1 MDAWLCIW
9 WLWWLL
15 FMGYCTVLCIAPKG
29 LGSSAEIA
37 SAISARTLGG
47 AAAATAAAIGARV
60 AASWAMRSR
69 EAGDKPAHFNSA
81 GPSAARSSSK
91 GMPVSQFTQLR
102 TLPAPLLGG
111 DGSKVE
117 GRSDEELLD
126 EDGQESEFDEWDSD
140 DEWEGEEE
148 EEEEEECV
156 PCDVGS
162 SAAPPSSSAK
172 LWTKKQFPAGVESS
186 NNWRMENLRAAQEW
200 SCPCLDRTNCIGA
213 DRICVLRLYD
223 HRQRFREHAGAGGL
237 RDKTREELE
246 GHYDETHGKFSR
258 SFVVGPLGD
267 CCAESAALAKGISFQ
282 TFASARADV
291 RRKRPRRAARQEGR
305 HRKESTQ
312 RAHIRAWI
320 RSQVQGRSEGPKGGA
335 DPLDKWRTGY
345 LPRNKRYEVYKEAQR
360 RAGQPILCS
369 SALLYQRRCPL
380 LALVRLSACGVVHIA
395 CSAPSHP
402 LRTPLPR
409 SNKVWAAELKAGTIK
424 EEKACGHGKCT
435 RCSEIQTDKDR
446 YRGRMDAEG
455 KRLYAQALA
464 EEATHA
470 EEHGG
475 ERDYAEDWWDAAQRN
490 PEAVTAFS
498 MDAPTERQFDIPVQ
512 PRKARDTVKALE
524 NAKRWSSKITGLMIS
539 GIGILAYVTRDGL
552 GSGGDLSCTV
562 LYLAMCAMIA
572 GGRKLGQRFNV
583 LLDNTTGD
591 NKNNEVIAFLAW
603 LVAKDIVTEASTF
616 FMMVDHTYCRID
628 QSFRALIG
636 HLLSAAV
643 YTPRRLV
650 QSIFTYLQAYNCL
663 GVSELHCIWDW
674 KAFLEPHLHA
684 QFKGFCT
691 GQFGSGM
698 HEFVLRKDRHG
709 EVRLWLRKSS
719 QASSWLPDGHGYP
732 VFKSIPDG
740 PPSFRAAKTDRQWK
754 RAEVQSNVRSWFRF
768 IPLEQAELT
777 QVQAEWEQR
786 FESLPCDGDIS
797 TLPASLHLP
806 WVELPKVAPNRAV
819 PQVTM
824 PCSIDIV
831 CMYNQCVC
839 VCVCMCAAWR
849 AEPAFYCA
857 RESGSQSCRRPRAHC
872 SRRDSR
878 AARTSS
884 QGARA
889 GQQGHLS
896 S

>member
-1 MDAWLCIW
+1 MAGPIQVGLPYFS
-9 WLWWLL
+9 WLL
-15 FMGYCTVLCIAPKG
+15 LVGCFAVVCIAPKG
-29 LGSSAEIA
+29 AGTAAAVAAMRA
-37 SAISARTLGG
+37 SQAGTSTLPGV
-47 AAAATAAAIGARV
+47 AAAAAITTAAL
-60 AASWAMRSR
+60 AASWALKKR
-69 EAGDKPAHFNSA
+69 AAVAVPAHFLAAPAAARNTKTAKDGRSSRGMPLSA
-81 GPSAARSSSK
+81 VMQPSAEAHVPSDEDASDEDESWNSDNEWEFEDEDDVCSGDEDVQCEAGSSTAPTSSS
-91 GMPVSQFTQLR
+91 G
-102 TLPAPLLGG
+102 
-111 DGSKVE
+111 
-117 GRSDEELLD
+117 
-126 EDGQESEFDEWDSD
+126 
-140 DEWEGEEE
+140 
-148 EEEEEECV
+148 
-156 PCDVGS
+156 
-162 SAAPPSSSAK
+162 K
-172 LWTKKQFPAGVESS
+172 LWTKKQFPAGVESC
-186 NNWRMENLRAAQEW
+186 NNWRMENLVAVQEW
-200 SCPCLDRTNCIGA
+200 KCPCTDRQNCIGA
-213 DRICVLRLYD
+213 DRLCILQLYE
-223 HRQRFREHAGAGGL
+223 HRQRFREGAGSGGMRDAL
-237 RDKTREELE
+237 RDELQ

-258 SFVVGPLGD
+258 SFVVGSLGD
-267 CCAESAALAKGISFQ
+267 CCAESAALAKGVSFQ
-282 TFASARADV
+282 TFATARADV
-291 RRKRPRRAARQEGR
+291 RRNRPRRAARQEGR
-305 HRKESTQ
+305 HRKESEQ

-345 LPRNKRYEVYKEAQR
+345 LPRSKRYEVYKEAQR

-395 CSAPSHP
+395 CSAPSQP

-583 LLDNTTGD
+583 LLDNTSGD

-663 GVSELHCIWDW
+663 GVSELHCIWLYGIGRHSLSRTCTHSSRASAPDNSGRVCMSLSCEKIDTVRCDFGCGSLHKRHRGSRMDMAILFL
-674 KAFLEPHLHA
+674 KAFQMGLHPSEPLRPTDNGSELKCRA
-684 QFKGFCT
+684 TSGLGFDL
-691 GQFGSGM
+691 FRSSRLSSG
-698 HEFVLRKDRHG
+698 RC
-709 EVRLWLRKSS
+709 
-719 QASSWLPDGHGYP
+719 
-732 VFKSIPDG
+732 
-740 PPSFRAAKTDRQWK
+740 RQ
-754 RAEVQSNVRSWFRF
+754 
-768 IPLEQAELT
+768 
-777 QVQAEWEQR
+777 
-786 FESLPCDGDIS
+786 
-797 TLPASLHLP
+797 
-806 WVELPKVAPNRAV
+806 
-819 PQVTM
+819 
-824 PCSIDIV
+824 
-831 CMYNQCVC
+831 
-839 VCVCMCAAWR
+839 
-849 AEPAFYCA
+849 
-857 RESGSQSCRRPRAHC
+857 SGSSGLRACLAMEISALFQRRCICRGWSCPRLHPIAPCRR
-872 SRRDSR
+872 
-878 AARTSS
+878 
-884 QGARA
+884 
-889 GQQGHLS
+889 
-896 S
+896 